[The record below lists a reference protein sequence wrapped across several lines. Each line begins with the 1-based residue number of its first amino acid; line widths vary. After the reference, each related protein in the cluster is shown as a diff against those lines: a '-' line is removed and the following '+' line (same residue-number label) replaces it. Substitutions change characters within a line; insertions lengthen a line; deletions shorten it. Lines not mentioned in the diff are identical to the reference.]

1 MELDHKERDYTRCIR
16 RPPRAVPRR
25 MTPSRPRRT
34 FVATCLGAAALPAF
48 AARGE
53 APVGAGDVAVL
64 NAMLAI
70 ELETLAA
77 YRRAASCG
85 LLAPARQDLAA
96 RCAADHRAHRELL
109 VATIRALGGVPA
121 EVPGA
126 HPDDAVA
133 LAREADALDLAAR
146 CERFAASA
154 YVRMV
159 PALRDRAL
167 AKLAARV
174 AADEAMHWG
183 MVNAALGRPPP
194 GAALS
199 FGA

>member
-1 MELDHKERDYTRCIR
+1 MSA
-16 RPPRAVPRR
+16 P
-25 MTPSRPRRT
+25 RPRRA
-34 FVATCLGAAALPAF
+34 FVAACLAAAAGPAL

-53 APVGAGDVAVL
+53 APVGEGDVAVL
-64 NAMLAI
+64 NAMLAL
-70 ELETLAA
+70 EHETLAA
-77 YRRAASCG
+77 YRLAMACG
-85 LLAPARQDLAA
+85 LLAPAAQDLAG

-109 VATIRALGGVPA
+109 GATIRSLGGVP
-121 EVPGA
+121 VL
-126 HPDDAVA
+126 DADREA
-133 LAREADALDLAAR
+133 GGRIEIAREADALSLLAR
-146 CERFAASA
+146 CERFAAGA
-154 YVRMV
+154 CVTMV

>member
-1 MELDHKERDYTRCIR
+1 MS
-16 RPPRAVPRR
+16 A
-25 MTPSRPRRT
+25 SRPRRA

-77 YRRAASCG
+77 YRRAMSCG
-85 LLAPARQDLAA
+85 LLAPAALDLAA
-96 RCAADHRAHRELL
+96 RCAADHRAHRELI

-121 EVPGA
+121 DA
-126 HPDDAVA
+126 TRIHPDEANA
-133 LAREADALDLAAR
+133 LTREADALDLVAR

-154 YVRMV
+154 HLRMV
-159 PALRDRAL
+159 PALKDRAL

-183 MVNAALGRPPP
+183 MISAAPGRPPP
-194 GAALS
+194 GAALW

>member
-1 MELDHKERDYTRCIR
+1 
-16 RPPRAVPRR
+16 
-25 MTPSRPRRT
+25 MTASRPRRA
-34 FVATCLGAAALPAF
+34 FVATCLGAAALPAL

-85 LLAPARQDLAA
+85 LLVPAAQDLAA

-109 VATIRALGGVPA
+109 VATIRALGGVPVEA
-121 EVPGA
+121 PTP
-126 HPDDAVA
+126 PDNAVA

-154 YVRMV
+154 YLAMV
-159 PALRDRAL
+159 PALRDRGL

-194 GAALS
+194 SAALS

>member
-1 MELDHKERDYTRCIR
+1 MSAFEAR
-16 RPPRAVPRR
+16 RA
-25 MTPSRPRRT
+25 
-34 FVATCLGAAALPAF
+34 FVATCLGAAAAPAF

-77 YRRAASCG
+77 YRRAMSCG
-85 LLAPARQDLAA
+85 LLSPAALDLAG
-96 RCAADHRAHRELL
+96 RCAADHRAHRELI
-109 VATIRALGGVPA
+109 VATVRALGGVPA
-121 EVPGA
+121 EVERA
-126 HPDDAVA
+126 HPDEDVA
-133 LAREADALDLAAR
+133 LSREADALDLVAR

-154 YVRMV
+154 QLRMV

-174 AADEAMHWG
+174 AADDAMHWG
-183 MVNAALGRPPP
+183 MINAALGRPPP

>member
-1 MELDHKERDYTRCIR
+1 
-16 RPPRAVPRR
+16 
-25 MTPSRPRRT
+25 MTASRPRRA
-34 FVATCLGAAALPAF
+34 FVATCLGAAALPAL

-85 LLAPARQDLAA
+85 LLVPAAQDLAA

-109 VATIRALGGVPA
+109 VATIRALGGVPVDA
-121 EVPGA
+121 PQA

-133 LAREADALDLAAR
+133 FAREADALDLAAR

-154 YVRMV
+154 YLAMV
-159 PALRDRAL
+159 PALRDRGL